1 MIQNSDSLPPV
12 SWDEMETI
20 LLRMATTQ
28 AKRDMVH
35 HLMEATRKQMP
46 FLTAGGVMSEIIF
59 IGAAMLDVHFSPTL
73 LDQGV
78 SEASSWSSASP
89 PSSRGS

>member
-1 MIQNSDSLPPV
+1 MIQNSDTLPPV
-12 SWDEMETI
+12 SWEEMEAI

-46 FLTAGGVMSEIIF
+46 FLTAGGVMSEIVF

-78 SEASSWSSASP
+78 SEASSWSSALPPSP
-89 PSSRGS
+89 PGS

>member
-1 MIQNSDSLPPV
+1 MIHNSEALPPV
-12 SWDEMETI
+12 SWAEMETI
-20 LLRMATTQ
+20 LLRMATTP
-28 AKRDMVH
+28 AKRDMVA

-46 FLTAGGVMSEIIF
+46 FMTAGGVMSEIIY

-73 LDQGV
+73 LDTDV
-78 SEASSWSSASP
+78 SEASSSSSALP